1 MTVVS
6 FTWWRELVEM
16 GLNHRIVSI
25 SLRTGLM
32 LRRLGHDWL
41 SGHVPV
47 GVIRVVTIV
56 YRCWTRSAHLIV
68 GLIGKVVIPKLRS
81 GPLRW
86 ILRLVMGVKKGIW
99 VGVRC
104 HAGIGDT
111 LVRVGCLLGY
121 RAIGT
126 RERVIRHCG

>member
-16 GLNHRIVSI
+16 RLNHRIVSI

-32 LRRLGHDWL
+32 LWRLAHNGL
-41 SGHVPV
+41 SWHVPV

-56 YRCWTRSAHLIV
+56 YRRWTRSAHLIV
-68 GLIGKVVIPKLRS
+68 GLIGKVVIPKLRPR
-81 GPLRW
+81 PLRW
-86 ILRLVMGVKKGIW
+86 ILRLVMGMKKGVW

-104 HAGIGDT
+104 HAGIGHI

-126 RERVIRHCG
+126 RKRVIRHCG

>member
-1 MTVVS
+1 VTIVS

-25 SLRTGLM
+25 SLGTGLM
-32 LRRLGHDWL
+32 LRRLTHDWL
-41 SGHVPV
+41 SWHVPV

-56 YRCWTRSAHLIV
+56 YRRWTRSAHLIV

-81 GPLRW
+81 GPLGW
-86 ILRLVMGVKKGIW
+86 ILRLVMGMKKGVW

-104 HAGIGDT
+104 HAVIGDT

-126 RERVIRHCG
+126 RKRVIRHCG